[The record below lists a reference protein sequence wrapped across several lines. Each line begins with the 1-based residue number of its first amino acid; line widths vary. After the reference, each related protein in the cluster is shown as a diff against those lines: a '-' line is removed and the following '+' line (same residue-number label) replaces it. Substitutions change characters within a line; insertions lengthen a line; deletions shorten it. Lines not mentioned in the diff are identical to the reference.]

1 MSRLRKLM
9 NKLVQLHVGIC
20 RPILLALCLTPFFLG
35 LELAAQHAPAAPAQ
49 KLVFDDQ
56 AATKLLS
63 QLTQGLENANQ
74 KKVLSVFDFSHME
87 DGQRFQQ
94 QLISFVAHAESIRLH
109 LNLVRVNSDSGKGS
123 ALADIEIEIEP
134 RDGTLPVR
142 KQARLSFSA
151 LSSAA
156 GWKFID
162 VQPREFFSNNPG
174 Q

>member
-1 MSRLRKLM
+1 M

-35 LELAAQHAPAAPAQ
+35 LKLAAQKAPAAPAQ

-74 KKVLSVFDFSHME
+74 KQVLSVFDFSHMD

-156 GWKFID
+156 GWKFVD
-162 VQPREFFSNNPG
+162 VQPRGFFSNNSG

>member
-1 MSRLRKLM
+1 M
-9 NKLVQLHVGIC
+9 NKFAQFHVGLC
-20 RPILLALCLTPFFLG
+20 RPILLALCLTAFFVVLQ
-35 LELAAQHAPAAPAQ
+35 LAAQNAPAQAQ

-74 KKVLSVFDFSHME
+74 KQVLSVFDFSHMN
-87 DGQRFQQ
+87 DGRRFQQ

-109 LNLVRVNSDSGKGS
+109 LNLVGVKSDSGKGS
-123 ALADIEIEIEP
+123 AEADIEIEIEP

-151 LSSAA
+151 LSSTG
-156 GWKFID
+156 GWKFVD
-162 VQPREFFSNNPG
+162 VQPRGFFSNNSG

>member
-1 MSRLRKLM
+1 MSRLRNLM
-9 NKLVQLHVGIC
+9 NTLAQFHIGLC
-20 RPILLALCLTPFFLG
+20 RLILPALCLAAFSSALQ
-35 LELAAQHAPAAPAQ
+35 LAAQNAPAAPAQ

-74 KKVLSVFDFSHME
+74 KQVLSVFDFSHMN

-109 LNLVRVNSDSGKGS
+109 LNLLHVNSDSGKGS
-123 ALADIEIEIEP
+123 AEADIEMEIEP

-151 LSSAA
+151 LSSAG
-156 GWKFID
+156 GWKFVD
-162 VQPREFFSNNPG
+162 VQPRGFFSNNPG

>member
-1 MSRLRKLM
+1 MSRLRNLM
-9 NKLVQLHVGIC
+9 NTLAQFHIGLC
-20 RPILLALCLTPFFLG
+20 RLILPALCLTAFFVVLQ
-35 LELAAQHAPAAPAQ
+35 LAAQNAPAAPAQ

-74 KKVLSVFDFSHME
+74 KQVLSVFDFSHMN

-109 LNLVRVNSDSGKGS
+109 LNLLHVNSDSGKGS
-123 ALADIEIEIEP
+123 AEADIEMEIEP

-142 KQARLSFSA
+142 KQARLNFSA
-151 LSSAA
+151 LSSAG
-156 GWKFID
+156 GWKFVD
-162 VQPREFFSNNPG
+162 VQPRGFFSNNPG